1 MMRSPSKPDVA
12 LPEWNKSW
20 LKPVVWIGFCTVLL
34 PLTVTAIL
42 SGKSSTEKML
52 TSMAQPLFVA
62 IVAAMAIGAT
72 LLRRG
77 ERPMGWLLVIGACIL
92 WCVSS
97 GFVVE
102 RVFSYW
108 ESGFESIEPSAI
120 EPFDYVVVL
129 GGGTGIAPDG
139 RAQFGGAGDRVGYAA
154 QLFLAGK
161 AKNLVTTGDTLVL
174 TGILA
179 REFEAKYDP
188 SEQTRQIWKDLG
200 IPGDVIFELPGQN
213 TSSEMAALK
222 ERPEWWKDKRCGLIT
237 SAFHMPRALKLAEQ
251 AGVQVSPI
259 GADYRAGRGPFM
271 VQDLM
276 PNIGVDWNED
286 WSLKSIELWLLFCRF
301 VKRLEHNRYNAR
313 SCQPDTFSNLLEVL
327 LNDPQNCAFQFYGSC
342 SYRDSSGGR
351 THRACRPQ
359 QYWEEHNRSRSE
371 NFSSQYKL
379 KLCPAARSK
388 GMLDFRRDERGALHS
403 VDETQKP

>member
-12 LPEWNKSW
+12 LPERNKSW

-34 PLTVTAIL
+34 PLTVTAIV

-52 TSMAQPLFVA
+52 TGMAQPLFVA

-222 ERPEWWKDKRCGLIT
+222 ERPDWGKGKRCGLIT
-237 SAFHMPRALKLAEQ
+237 SAFHMPRALKLAER

-271 VQDLM
+271 VKDLM
-276 PNIGVDWNED
+276 PNIG
-286 WSLKSIELWLLFCRF
+286 ELE
-301 VKRLEHNRYNAR
+301 RLQLIIKEWIGMRI
-313 SCQPDTFSNLLEVL
+313 
-327 LNDPQNCAFQFYGSC
+327 
-342 SYRDSSGGR
+342 GR
-351 THRACRPQ
+351 
-359 QYWEEHNRSRSE
+359 
-371 NFSSQYKL
+371 
-379 KLCPAARSK
+379 
-388 GMLDFRRDERGALHS
+388 
-403 VDETQKP
+403 